1 MLTNKPPKN
10 RFTEGCCIGGCTSGL
25 VAGDQTMVLGEDL
38 VSDLKWNEGKRNLCQ
53 NIYRYK
59 WNELN
64 WLIELRYQYDQSVLC
79 SFLS

>member
-38 VSDLKWNEGKRNLCQ
+38 VSDLKWNEGKRNL
-53 NIYRYK
+53 YVKY
-59 WNELN
+59 
-64 WLIELRYQYDQSVLC
+64 
-79 SFLS
+79 LSI